1 MTNNKLEHIKL
12 LAIDADDTLWDNQ
25 THFDIAQDQYCKLL
39 EPWANEQTI
48 RDSLYKVECRA
59 MPLTGYGTKAFILS
73 MIENAIEMTD
83 NKVPAS
89 TIQKIMDLGMDI
101 LNMPVKPFPG
111 VRETLTVLY
120 NSNRYTLIC
129 FTKGD
134 AIEQET
140 KFQRSGLSDVFHDVV
155 VTSDKNEHEFERL
168 CQYHHAIP
176 TQTLSIGNSFK
187 ADIHPIVS
195 LGGYGIHIPYKRMWQ
210 YEHTEEYEHSN
221 VIPLQQFPDILKI
234 LDI

>member
-1 MTNNKLEHIKL
+1 
-12 LAIDADDTLWDNQ
+12 
-25 THFDIAQDQYCKLL
+25 
-39 EPWANEQTI
+39 
-48 RDSLYKVECRA
+48 

-83 NKVPAS
+83 NKVPSS
-89 TIQKIMDLGMDI
+89 TLQKILELGTDI
-101 LNMPVKPFPG
+101 LKMEVKPFPD
-111 VRETLTVLY
+111 VRETLTELY

-140 KFQRSGLSDVFHDVV
+140 KFQKSGLSDVFHDIF

-168 CQYHHAIP
+168 CQYHHVTP
-176 TQTLSIGNSFK
+176 TETLSIGNSFK
-187 ADIHPIVS
+187 SDIHPIVS

-210 YEHTEEYEHSN
+210 YEHTEEYEHPN
-221 VIPLQQFPDILKI
+221 VIQLQHFSDILKI
-234 LDI
+234 IDI